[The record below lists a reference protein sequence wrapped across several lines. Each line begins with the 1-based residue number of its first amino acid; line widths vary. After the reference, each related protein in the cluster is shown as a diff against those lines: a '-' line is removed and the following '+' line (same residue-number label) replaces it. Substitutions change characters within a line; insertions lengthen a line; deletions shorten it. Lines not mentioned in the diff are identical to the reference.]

1 MRHRRPIAIAIA
13 TAALIAGGLTVTA
26 CSSSGGPAPAGTAAA
41 AAPSSSPSP
50 AQPDTAAGAKA
61 AAQQYFGLYA
71 AGQYAAAW
79 SLVTPSAQKAV
90 PEATWAAVHQE
101 CPSQTAGLA
110 YDVKNVTVTGST
122 AIATVT
128 LAGAASSLA
137 SASEAF
143 TYAGGKWEYTPSP
156 SDLSLYQHGSVAA
169 DVAAAKA
176 RGYCT
181 S

>member
-1 MRHRRPIAIAIA
+1 MKYIQVL
-13 TAALIAGGLTVTA
+13 AAAAVTAGGLTVAA
-26 CSSSGGPAPAGTAAA
+26 CSSAAQPAATTPASVAAL
-41 AAPSSSPSP
+41 PSSSP

-61 AAQQYFGLYA
+61 AAEQYFGLYA
-71 AGQYAAAW
+71 AGQYATAW
-79 SLVTPSAQKAV
+79 PLLTPAAQKAV
-90 PEATWAAVHQE
+90 PEATWAAVHQD
-101 CPSQTAGLA
+101 CPSQAAGLA
-110 YDVKNVTVTGST
+110 YDVKNVTVTGDT

-137 SASEAF
+137 SESEAF
-143 TYAGGKWEYTPSP
+143 TYAGGKWAYAPSP
-156 SDLSLYQHGSVAA
+156 ADLSLYQHGSVAA

>member
-1 MRHRRPIAIAIA
+1 M
-13 TAALIAGGLTVTA
+13 
-26 CSSSGGPAPAGTAAA
+26 PAGTDAA

-90 PEATWAAVHQE
+90 PEATWAAVHQD

-110 YDVKNVTVTGST
+110 YDVKNVTVTGDT

-156 SDLSLYQHGSVAA
+156 ADLSLYQHGSVAA

>member
-1 MRHRRPIAIAIA
+1 MTHKQAL
-13 TAALIAGGLTVTA
+13 AAAAVIAGGLTVTA
-26 CSSSGGPAPAGTAAA
+26 CSSSAPPAATSPASAAA
-41 AAPSSSPSP
+41 AASAASTP
-50 AQPDTAAGAKA
+50 AQPETAAGAKA
-61 AAQQYFGLYA
+61 AAQQYFGLYS

-79 SLVTPSAQKAV
+79 PLLAPTAQKAV
-90 PEATWAAVHQE
+90 PEATWAAVHQD
-101 CPSQTAGLA
+101 CPSESAGLA

-137 SASEAF
+137 SGSEAF
-143 TYAGGKWEYTPSP
+143 TYAGGKWGYAPSP

-176 RGYCT
+176 QGYCAA